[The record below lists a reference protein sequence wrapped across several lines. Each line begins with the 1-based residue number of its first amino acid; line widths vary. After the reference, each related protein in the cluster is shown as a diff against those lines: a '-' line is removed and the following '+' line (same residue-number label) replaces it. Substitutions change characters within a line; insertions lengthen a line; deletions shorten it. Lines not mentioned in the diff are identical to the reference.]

1 MAFKTKCIWTKKPAL
16 LLKWLNQLN
25 SELKLEEWRFIHKVV
40 QTQFIRWIFETDQ
53 EAAEAIK
60 WADFGAYTGLDRGI
74 FNILNDP
81 AKSERF

>member
-1 MAFKTKCIWTKKPAL
+1 M
-16 LLKWLNQLN
+16 
-25 SELKLEEWRFIHKVV
+25 V

-81 AKSERF
+81 AKSERFWDTVNLLSGEIPNFLLKKMLNYLILGIYS